1 MILLSS
7 NLSSTLTEATL
18 LCTAKMPLLDAADF
32 AEMKNAWN
40 NRYNGLFQKKVTDQ
54 FVSELLDCAAE
65 KDIKAHLMQSIAL
78 AREPKDLWVS
88 LGVFYPDDAYFTAEG
103 FGNRRMTIKQ
113 ILYRTDA
120 LQQLAAFIGK
130 DIKVRPLFDQ
140 GVFFIKIE
148 YWPSFAVA
156 HINNPED
163 E

>member
-1 MILLSS
+1 
-7 NLSSTLTEATL
+7 
-18 LCTAKMPLLDAADF
+18 MPLLDAADF
-32 AEMKNAWN
+32 AEMKAAWN
-40 NRYNGLFQKKVTDQ
+40 NRYNGLFQKKVTEQ

-65 KDIKAHLMQSIAL
+65 KDLKAHLMLSVAS

-88 LGVFYPDDAYFTAEG
+88 LGIFYPQDAYFTAEG

-130 DIKVRPLFDQ
+130 DIKVRPLFGD
-140 GVFFIKIE
+140 GVIFIKIE
-148 YWPSFAVA
+148 YWPSYAPAVPAA

>member
-1 MILLSS
+1 
-7 NLSSTLTEATL
+7 
-18 LCTAKMPLLDAADF
+18 MPLLYDADF
-32 AEMKNAWN
+32 TEMKTAWD
-40 NRYNGLFQKKVTDQ
+40 NRYNVLFQKKITED
-54 FVSELLDCAAE
+54 FVSHLLDRAIQM
-65 KDIKAHLMQSIAL
+65 DFKALFLEQIHHL

-130 DIKVRPLFDQ
+130 DIKVRPLFDD
-140 GVFFIKIE
+140 GVIFIKIE
-148 YWPSFAVA
+148 YWPSYAPAVPDAPVA